1 MGLDSIELVFAIED
15 EFGIEIP
22 AHDVGHLATVGE
34 MADYLCARVG
44 AAEPDARAAVW
55 TRLVDVVE
63 RVQGL
68 DRSRI
73 VPEARFI
80 RDLGVD

>member
-1 MGLDSIELVFAIED
+1 MAIEE
-15 EFGIEIP
+15 EFGIDIP
-22 AHDVGHLATVGE
+22 DADAGDMATVGQ
-34 MADYLCARVG
+34 MWDYLTRRTG
-44 AAEPDARAAVW
+44 ATGADSRAAVW

-63 RVQGL
+63 RQQGL

-80 RDLGVD
+80 RDLGID